1 MLFINNTQRSA
12 RYAPTHGSTMR
23 SSSMWATAS
32 RPLSTTLSPSCT
44 QMWSQQ
50 CASSLTATISSPP
63 PGTVRFLCCTWAPTS
78 TTECGSTTITTMS
91 PSPSRPHWPP
101 SGRTWS
107 HPPPTASSPIE
118 EYQFFVCLFVFD
130 SGLIVPKGSPSSQ
143 MDTKS
148 GRGVQFL
155 APHKTTTKKKKTTNH
170 NQYFWLSC
178 PNTYR
183 TPIAHSHHTHCP
195 GEPVL
200 VPISPSTLCWRAFS

>member
-63 PGTVRFLCCTWAPTS
+63 PGTVGFLCCTWAPTS

-107 HPPPTASSPIE
+107 HPNCILTNRRIPV
-118 EYQFFVCLFVFD
+118 FCLFVCFWQWANC
-130 SGLIVPKGSPSSQ
+130 SQRVPILSDGHKEWKGSSI
-143 MDTKS
+143 S
-148 GRGVQFL
+148 GSPQD
-155 APHKTTTKKKKTTNH
+155 HYKKKKNH
-170 NQYFWLSC
+170 
-178 PNTYR
+178 
-183 TPIAHSHHTHCP
+183 
-195 GEPVL
+195 
-200 VPISPSTLCWRAFS
+200 

>member
-32 RPLSTTLSPSCT
+32 RPPSTTLSPSCT
-44 QMWSQQ
+44 QMWSQR
-50 CASSLTATISSPP
+50 CTSSLTATISSPP
-63 PGTVRFLCCTWAPTS
+63 PGTVGFLCCTWAPTS

-107 HPPPTASSPIE
+107 HPPNCILTNRRIPV
-118 EYQFFVCLFVFD
+118 FCLFVFD
-130 SGLIVPKGSPSSQ
+130 SGLIVPKVSPSSQ

-155 APHKTTTKKKKTTNH
+155 APHKTTTKKKKNH
-170 NQYFWLSC
+170 
-178 PNTYR
+178 
-183 TPIAHSHHTHCP
+183 
-195 GEPVL
+195 
-200 VPISPSTLCWRAFS
+200 